1 MQEEGNDN
9 DAILSIVIVLIIA
22 AIAICA
28 IVERMHG

>member
-1 MQEEGNDN
+1 MPENNEEN
-9 DAILSIVIVLIIA
+9 DAILAVVIALIIA

>member
-1 MQEEGNDN
+1 MQEESNDN
-9 DAILSIVIVLIIA
+9 DAILAVVVALIIA